1 MLTSFPDGSRALVT
15 GASRGIGLEFVR
27 QLLDAP
33 QFAHVFATC
42 RQPALATPLNELAS
56 QQPRLRIVALDVADE
71 ARVEA
76 AAREVASETDRLHL
90 VVNAA
95 GVLHDAAHDAATL
108 MAPEKRLADV
118 RADTLARSFAVNAF
132 GPLLVA
138 KHFERLLAHRE
149 RAVFATISARVGSI
163 SDNRLGGW
171 YAYRGAK
178 AAQNMFTKTL
188 AIEWA
193 RSRRNVI
200 CVALHPGTTDT
211 DLSRPFQANVP
222 PEKLFTAERTVRQLL
237 GIVDGLAPGDSGRFL
252 AWDGSEIPW

>member
-1 MLTSFPDGSRALVT
+1 MLSSFPDGSHALVT

-27 QLLDAP
+27 QLLAEP
-33 QFAHVFATC
+33 RLTRVFAAC
-42 RQPALATPLNELAS
+42 RQPALAGMLSRMAS
-56 QQPRLRIVALDVADE
+56 GEPRLRVVALDVADE
-71 ARVEA
+71 AQVEA
-76 AAREVASETDRLHL
+76 AAREFADETDRLNL

-95 GVLHDAAHDAATL
+95 GLLHEAAAG

-118 RADTLARSFAVNAF
+118 RADTLAASFAVNAF

-149 RAVFATISARVGSI
+149 RAVFASISARVGSI
-163 SDNRLGGW
+163 GDNRLGGW

-188 AIEWA
+188 SVEWA

-222 PEKLFTAERTVRQLL
+222 PEKLFSTERTVRQLL
-237 GIVDGLAPGDSGRFL
+237 EVVERLTPADTGRFL